1 MNDTDVKLPA
11 FVLAPPAAFWWTV
24 KVPIPTDDDYSYAA
38 LRVKFAWADQ
48 TELDKMR
55 GVGLAE
61 GEAAPSDDDIARR
74 KVIGFELKDEFKNPL
89 EFSEANLA
97 LLLKAPMVRSA
108 IVATYM
114 AAMNGMAARKNART
128 PPAAG

>member
-1 MNDTDVKLPA
+1 MTDADKRPT
-11 FVLAPPAAFWWTV
+11 FRLAPAPDFWWTV
-24 KVPIPTDDDYSYAA
+24 KVPVPTDDDYEYAA
-38 LRVKFAWADQ
+38 LRVKFAWASQ
-48 TELDKMR
+48 AELDKMR

-61 GEAAPSDDDIARR
+61 GEAAPTDEQIALA
-74 KVIGFELKDEFKNPL
+74 KVRDFELKDEFGNPVP
-89 EFSEANLA
+89 FSDEKLA
-97 LLLKAPMVRSA
+97 ELLNAPMVRSA